1 MQMKK
6 KPDNL
11 RVDVLYANGSRRR
24 VVIPSSAIT
33 LVKQTA
39 IFRPDLFQGT
49 GFNPLDADV
58 ANIVAVTKADHDIL
72 HQHDRARDQATYR
85 LGQMDMQA
93 SIADML
99 EDLADGTQGEVCTTL
114 IDAAERV
121 RDLKLFDAIKEET
134 CEAD

>member
-1 MQMKK
+1 MEVKK

-33 LVKQTA
+33 FVRQLA
-39 IFRPDLFQGT
+39 IFRSDLFQGT
-49 GFNPLDADV
+49 GINPLDADV
-58 ANIVAVTKADHDIL
+58 ANIVAVTKADHDAL
-72 HQHDRARDQATYR
+72 HGCGRKRQQAMFR

-99 EDLADGTQGEVCTTL
+99 EDLADGAQGEACAAL
-114 IDAAERV
+114 IDAAQRV
-121 RDLKLFDAIKEET
+121 RNLEVPIENP
-134 CEAD
+134 